1 MYFLQAFFDIFIFNT
16 KKQMESSTES
26 KFALIVGPKEFADNK
41 VVLRNMKD
49 RSEELILIDDLIKN
63 ADSILKKP

>member
-1 MYFLQAFFDIFIFNT
+1 
-16 KKQMESSTES
+16 MESASES
-26 KFALIVGPKEFADNK
+26 KFTVIVGPKEFAENK

-49 RSEELILIDDLIKN
+49 RTEELISIDDLIKN

>member
-1 MYFLQAFFDIFIFNT
+1 MNLQ
-16 KKQMESSTES
+16 QLMESATES
-26 KFALIVGPKEFADNK
+26 KFTVIVGPKEFAENK

-49 RSEELILIDDLIKN
+49 RSEELILIDDLFKN

>member
-1 MYFLQAFFDIFIFNT
+1 
-16 KKQMESSTES
+16 MESATES
-26 KFALIVGPKEFADNK
+26 KFTVIVGPKEFAENK

-49 RSEELILIDDLIKN
+49 RSEELISIDDLFKN